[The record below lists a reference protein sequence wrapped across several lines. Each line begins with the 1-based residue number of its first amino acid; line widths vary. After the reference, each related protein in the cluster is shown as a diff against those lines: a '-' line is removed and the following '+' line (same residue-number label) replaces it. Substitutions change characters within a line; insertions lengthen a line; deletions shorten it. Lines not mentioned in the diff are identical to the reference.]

1 MTINYENLTIMNNN
15 NLTTVPTPYIRWQH
29 WNWIL
34 PETVNVIFI
43 LMTLWILFSLIYYGN
58 KSKKW
63 VTKNKKNFE
72 KLNTGF
78 ILMAAV
84 LCAVTALFRLV
95 STQFVFNI
103 GFSVTENKQCKI
115 VFDASAISFCL
126 ACLSVFIYLWVRQL
140 VFYTNRMLNIDFSK
154 GLRFFSYL
162 SIILISLNGL
172 GSILANTIPIKV
184 MSTLKGCVFIPLD
197 STTSAIA
204 VMVGSLGMLFGQSI
218 LIGLLVYPLHKHS
231 KQKGCLALCGIIN
244 WASQKNDQQNAHQIT
259 PSQSIRNRSGTNKK
273 INMILRRSA
282 CHYIIIV
289 VSTMAVH
296 HATIYGRLE
305 TNIFTMLFDVVTFAN
320 LAFVVSSIGGWK
332 KIVCLTPPKYSITV
346 KATPLEIRMQRS

>member
-1 MTINYENLTIMNNN
+1 MTVNYDNLTTMNNN
-15 NLTTVPTPYIRWQH
+15 NLTTVPIPYIRWQH

-63 VTKNKKNFE
+63 VTKTKKNFE

-84 LCAVTALFRLV
+84 LCAVTALFRFI
-95 STQFVFNI
+95 SSQFVFNI

-115 VFDASAISFCL
+115 VFDASSISFCL
-126 ACLSVFIYLWVRQL
+126 ACLAVFIYLWVRQL

-184 MSTLKGCVFIPLD
+184 MSTLKGCVLIPLD
-197 STTSAIA
+197 STASSIAII
-204 VMVGSLGMLFGQSI
+204 VGSLGMLFGQSI
-218 LIGLLVYPLHKHS
+218 LVGLLIYPLHKHN

-244 WASQKNDQQNAHQIT
+244 WASQKNDQQNGHQIT
-259 PSQSIRNRSGTNKK
+259 PSQFIRNRSGTNKK

-282 CHYIIIV
+282 CHSIIIMV
-289 VSTMAVH
+289 GTMVVH

-305 TNIFTMLFDVVTFAN
+305 TNIFSMLFDVITFAN
-320 LAFVVSSIGGWK
+320 LAFVVISIGGWK
-332 KIVCLTPPKYSITV
+332 KIVCLTPPTYSITV
-346 KATPLEIRMQRS
+346 TATSLKVRMQRS

>member
-1 MTINYENLTIMNNN
+1 MTVNYDNLTTMNNN
-15 NLTTVPTPYIRWQH
+15 YLTTVPIPYIRWQH

-63 VTKNKKNFE
+63 VTKTKKNFE

-95 STQFVFNI
+95 SSQFVFNI

-115 VFDASAISFCL
+115 VFDASSISFCL
-126 ACLSVFIYLWVRQL
+126 ACLAVFIYLWVRQL

-162 SIILISLNGL
+162 SIILISLHGL

-184 MSTLKGCVFIPLD
+184 MSTLKGCVLIPLD
-197 STTSAIA
+197 STASSIA

-218 LIGLLVYPLHKHS
+218 LVGLLIYPLHKHS
-231 KQKGCLALCGIIN
+231 KRKGCLALCGIIN

-273 INMILRRSA
+273 N
-282 CHYIIIV
+282 
-289 VSTMAVH
+289 
-296 HATIYGRLE
+296 
-305 TNIFTMLFDVVTFAN
+305 
-320 LAFVVSSIGGWK
+320 
-332 KIVCLTPPKYSITV
+332 
-346 KATPLEIRMQRS
+346 